1 MEEVLCALTSATKSG
16 FEATTE
22 NFKTLTNRIA
32 RLASKTRFKFKL
44 CGLGLISLGIGLFVA
59 TKEVIA
65 LEDDISELRKE
76 IKRLKES
83 DREE

>member
-1 MEEVLCALTSATKSG
+1 MEEVLCALTSATKAG

-44 CGLGLISLGIGLFVA
+44 CGLGFIGFGLAAVIA
-59 TKEVIA
+59 GKEALA